1 MRASALLAVAVCL
14 LAAGC
19 GGEESAGEPSQP
31 AGASLAVELDPGEGK
46 AISSWELECSP
57 PSGSL
62 PDAAAVCTAL
72 SGETDPFRGPP
83 ADAACT
89 EIYGG
94 PARLHVTGTFAGQPV
109 DATFTRADGC
119 QIERYDSVTALL
131 GLPAAG

>member
-1 MRASALLAVAVCL
+1 MLASVLCVLAV
-14 LAAGC
+14 GC
-19 GGEESAGEPSQP
+19 GGGEDAANEPSQP
-31 AGASLAVELDPGEGK
+31 ATASLTVELDPGEGK
-46 AISSWELECSP
+46 ATSSWDLECSP
-57 PSGSL
+57 PGGSL
-62 PDAAAVCTAL
+62 PDPAAACTAL

-94 PARLHVTGTFAGQPV
+94 PARLHVTGTLAGQPV